1 MNNYRSIAES
11 IFLAGVES
19 VLPDRLIRA
28 NVRVEGSILYIIG
41 NSYDLNKYEHL
52 FILGAGKASA
62 LMARELEDLLG
73 DRITEGVVV
82 VKYGHACRLN
92 RIRLLESGHPIPDEN
107 GRIAADALIELAD
120 QAGEKDLVI
129 CLLSG
134 GASALLADFPEGSTL
149 EELSLLNS
157 LLLTC
162 GAGIRE
168 VNTVRKHFSRIKG
181 GQLAARIYPATL
193 ISLIL
198 SDVVGD
204 PIDMIASGPTCPDP
218 STFGDV
224 LQILHQYKLWEELPP
239 YAVRHFEAGGAG
251 LLPETPKP
259 EDPLFTRTHHQI
271 IGNNQLALNAA
282 ARRALDLRMS
292 VNILSSTLEGDVRT
306 VADVLLDTV
315 WNIQQDQSI
324 RKPVCLLAGGETTID
339 VKGTGLGGR
348 NQHFALYVASKLTG
362 RCGITLLCAG
372 TDGTD
377 GPTDA
382 AGAVVDCLTFTDAQR
397 LGMDP
402 EMYLQNYDSYPF
414 FSQAG
419 GQVVTGST
427 MTNVMDMMVLI
438 IT

>member
-11 IFLAGVES
+11 IFLAGVAS

-28 NVRVEGSILYIIG
+28 NVRVEGSILYITG
-41 NSYDLNKYEHL
+41 NSYDLTKYKHL
-52 FILGAGKASA
+52 FIMGAGKASA

-82 VKYGHACRLN
+82 VKYGHACRLS
-92 RIRLLESGHPIPDEN
+92 RIRLLESGHPVPDEN

-120 QAGEKDLVI
+120 QADEKDLVI

-134 GASALLADFPEGSTL
+134 GASALLADYPEGSTI
-149 EELSLLNS
+149 EDLSQLNK

-162 GAGIRE
+162 GADIRE

-218 STFGDV
+218 STFSDV
-224 LQILHQYKLWEELPP
+224 LRMLHRYNLWEKLPP
-239 YAVRHFEAGGAG
+239 YAARHFEAGAAG
-251 LLPETPKP
+251 SLSETPKP
-259 EDPLFTRTHHQI
+259 EDPLFIRTHHQI
-271 IGNNQLALNAA
+271 IGNNRLALNAA
-282 ARRALDLRMS
+282 ARKALDFRMS

-306 VADVLLDTV
+306 VADTLVNTA
-315 WNIQQDQSI
+315 WSIQQDQRI
-324 RKPVCLLAGGETTID
+324 RKPVCLLAGGETTLEI
-339 VKGTGLGGR
+339 KGTGLGGR
-348 NQHFALYVASKLTG
+348 NQHFALYVASKLTD

-377 GPTDA
+377 GPTEA
-382 AGAVVDCLTFTDAQR
+382 AGAVVDCQTFPDALR
-397 LGMDP
+397 LGINP
-402 EMYLQNYDSYPF
+402 ETYLQNFDSYPF

-438 IT
+438 VT